1 MVELACG
8 AAIAPAYKPSVFHRL
23 VPRST
28 PDKPVTVVLI
38 VCGGFKISLD
48 DVEEYRRIVQAE
60 VSAGGTW
67 DVAINGET
75 FTASKAE

>member
-8 AAIAPAYKPSVFHRL
+8 AAIAPAYKPSIFHRL

-28 PDKPVTVVLI
+28 PDKPVNVVLI

-60 VSAGGTW
+60 VSADGTW
-67 DVAINGET
+67 DVAVNGET
-75 FTASKAE
+75 FTTSKAE

>member
-8 AAIAPAYKPSVFHRL
+8 AAIAPAYKPSVFNRL

-28 PDKPVTVVLI
+28 PDKPVNVVLI

-48 DVEEYRRIVQAE
+48 DVQEYRRIVQAE

-75 FTASKAE
+75 FATSKAE